1 MSVLKNKYL
10 KFIKKQ
16 ETLGNNFKDKL
27 SQLND
32 YLLPVCFEIFK
43 FQKSKKK
50 TVIIGLSGGQGAGKS
65 TLAKIFQI
73 ILSTIYKLKVV
84 NISIDD
90 FYRTSS
96 ERKKLSKFTHPLFM
110 TRGVPGTHDSKMLL
124 QIIKRLKNKNFEK
137 LTAPK
142 FDKSKDDRL
151 KRNFWQ
157 KITKKPDIVIFE
169 GWCVGAKPQSKKDLM
184 KSINLLEKR
193 EDKKLTWRKKVNN
206 ELKVNYKKIF
216 NLIDYKI
223 YINVPS
229 FKHVFKWR
237 LLQEKK
243 LGLKSNNKNVMKTSE
258 VKRFIMFYERITKN
272 MMKNLK
278 DNNIIISLSNNHKIK
293 SINIYD

>member
-16 ETLGNNFKDKL
+16 ETLGDNFKDKL

-137 LTAPK
+137 LTVPK

-243 LGLKSNNKNVMKTSE
+243 LGLKSNNKNVMETSE
-258 VKRFIMFYERITKN
+258 VKRFIMFYERITKS

>member
-16 ETLGNNFKDKL
+16 ETFGDNFKDKL
-27 SQLND
+27 SH

-137 LTAPK
+137 LTVPK

-169 GWCVGAKPQSKKDLM
+169 GWCVGAKPQNKKDLI

-193 EDKKLTWRKKVNN
+193 EDIKLTWRKKVNN
-206 ELKVNYKKIF
+206 ELMINYKKIF
-216 NLIDYKI
+216 KLIDYKI
-223 YINVPS
+223 YIKVPS

-243 LGLKSNNKNVMKTSE
+243 LSLKSKNKSVMKTNE
-258 VKRFIMFYERITKN
+258 VKRFIMFYERITKD
-272 MMKNLK
+272 MMKNFK
-278 DNNIIISLSNNHKIK
+278 DNNIIIYLSNNHKIK
-293 SINIYD
+293 SINIHD

>member
-16 ETLGNNFKDKL
+16 ETFGDNFKDKL

-137 LTAPK
+137 LTVPK

-243 LGLKSNNKNVMKTSE
+243 LGLKSNNKNVMKTNE
-258 VKRFIMFYERITKN
+258 VKRFIMFYERITKS

-293 SINIYD
+293 TINIYD

>member
-16 ETLGNNFKDKL
+16 ETLGGNFKDKL

-50 TVIIGLSGGQGAGKS
+50 TVIISLSGGQGAGKS

-73 ILSTIYKLKVV
+73 ILSTIYKLNVV

-90 FYRTSS
+90 FYRTSK

-137 LTAPK
+137 LTVPK

-184 KSINLLEKR
+184 KPINLLEIK

-206 ELKVNYKKIF
+206 ELKINYKKIF
-216 NLIDYKI
+216 KLIDYKI
-223 YINVPS
+223 YIKVPS
-229 FKHVFKWR
+229 FKRVFKWR

-243 LGLKSNNKNVMKTSE
+243 LGLKSKNKSVMKTSE
-258 VKRFIMFYERITKN
+258 LKRFIMFYERITKS

-293 SINIYD
+293 SINIHD

>member
-16 ETLGNNFKDKL
+16 ETVGDNFKDKL

-50 TVIIGLSGGQGAGKS
+50 TVIISLSGGQGAGKS
-65 TLAKIFQI
+65 TLTKIFQI

-90 FYRTSS
+90 FYRTSN
-96 ERKKLSKFTHPLFM
+96 ERKKMSKFTHPLFM
-110 TRGVPGTHDSKMLL
+110 TRGVPGTHDSKILFKIL
-124 QIIKRLKNKNFEK
+124 KRLKNKKFK
-137 LTAPK
+137 TLMIPK
-142 FDKSKDDRL
+142 FDKSKDDRF
-151 KRNFWQ
+151 KVNFWQ
-157 KITKKPDIVIFE
+157 KITKKPDIVLFE

-206 ELKVNYKKIF
+206 ELKTNYKKIF
-216 NLIDYKI
+216 KLIDYKI
-223 YINVPS
+223 YIKIPS
-229 FKHVFKWR
+229 FKYVFKWR

-243 LGLKSNNKNVMKTSE
+243 LGFKSKNKSVMKTSE

-278 DNNIIISLSNNHKIK
+278 DNNVIISLSNDHKIK